1 MPPAPAPA
9 EMSQRTG
16 FLPQSGKTRL
26 SAVALSA
33 RKRGIPA
40 SPPVHEGSA
49 MTLQLRNIAIIAH
62 VDHGKT
68 TLIDSIMKQTGLFR
82 DNQKVAERLMDSGDL
97 EKERGITIL
106 AKPTSVVWKDVR
118 INIIDTPG
126 HADFGGEVERVLDMA
141 DGVILLTDA
150 AEGPMPQTKFVLGKA
165 LKQGL
170 RPIVVINKIDRPDGR
185 PDAVVDE
192 VFDLF
197 VSLDA
202 NDEQLDFPILYASG
216 RDGWCTAE
224 LDAPREN
231 LHPLLDVVV
240 AHVPAPDVEP
250 DKPFAMLATLL
261 DSDPFLGRCL
271 TGRVIRGTAR
281 VNSAVKAINLD
292 GRQIESG
299 RLTKLLRFE
308 GTQRVPVDEVQA
320 GDLICIAGLAEASV
334 ADTICDP
341 QVDEALH
348 STPVDPPTMSVTITV
363 NDSPFAGREGK
374 KVTSTMIRERLL
386 AEAETN
392 VAITFAES
400 AGKDAFEIGGRGELQ
415 LGVLVET
422 MRREGFEMTVSRPRV
437 LIRNEGGQRLEPV
450 EEVTIDVDEA
460 YASTVVDAMNRRK
473 ATMQDMRA
481 SGAGKTRIV
490 FLAPSRGLI
499 GYPSRFLTD
508 TRGTGVL
515 NRVFHDYEAYRGDIP
530 GRRNGA
536 LIASETGTAVAYAL
550 FNLQDRGVM
559 FIDPQ
564 TPVYQGMIVGE
575 HSRDNDLEINV
586 LKGKKLTNVRAAGS
600 DEAVALVPPRR
611 MSLEDMMAYI
621 DSDELLEVTPSSLRL
636 RKRYLLEHERKKY
649 RRQIEEDARA
659 YG

>member
-1 MPPAPAPA
+1 
-9 EMSQRTG
+9 
-16 FLPQSGKTRL
+16 
-26 SAVALSA
+26 
-33 RKRGIPA
+33 
-40 SPPVHEGSA
+40 
-49 MTLQLRNIAIIAH
+49 MTDTLRNIAIIAH

-68 TLIDSIMKQTGLFR
+68 TLIDSIMKQAGLFR
-82 DNQKVAERLMDSGDL
+82 DNQQVSERMMDSGDL

-106 AKPTSVVWKDVR
+106 AKPTSVVWREKR

-126 HADFGGEVERVLDMA
+126 HADFGGEVERVLGMA

-216 RDGWCTAE
+216 RDGWCDEE
-224 LDAPREN
+224 LEGPREN
-231 LHPLLDVVV
+231 LHPLLDKVLS
-240 AHVPAPDVEP
+240 HVPAPDVAPE
-250 DKPFAMLATLL
+250 KPFAMLATLL
-261 DSDPFLGRCL
+261 DSHPFLGRCL
-271 TGRVIRGTAR
+271 TGRVIQGTAK
-281 VNSAVKAINLD
+281 VNTAVKAINLE
-292 GRQIESG
+292 GEQIEAG

-308 GTQRVPVDEVQA
+308 GTQRVPVEEVSA
-320 GDLICIAGLAEASV
+320 GDLICIAGLTKASV

-341 QVDEALH
+341 QVTEALR

-363 NDSPFAGREGK
+363 NDSPFAGKEGK

-392 VAITFAES
+392 VAITFNES
-400 AGKDAFEIGGRGELQ
+400 AGKDSFEIGGRGELQ
-415 LGVLVET
+415 LGVLIET
-422 MRREGFEMTVSRPRV
+422 MRREGFEMNVSRPRV
-437 LIRNEGGQRLEPV
+437 LIRHENGQRMEPV
-450 EEVTIDVDEA
+450 EEVTIDVDEE

-473 ATMQDMRA
+473 ATMQDMRS

-499 GYPSRFLTD
+499 GYPSRFLTE

-515 NRVFHDYEAYRGDIP
+515 NRVFFGYEAYKGDIP

-564 TPVYQGMIVGE
+564 VPVYQGMIVGE

-600 DEAVALVPPRR
+600 DEAVTLTPPRR

-621 DSDELLEVTPSSLRL
+621 DSDELLEVTPVSLRL
-636 RKRYLLEHERKKY
+636 RKRYLLEHERKKFK
-649 RRQIEEDARA
+649 RQLEEEERA
-659 YG
+659 AS